1 MYLLDYVANHV
12 HELHPV
18 YQKHPNWATNKYT
31 ADGRLNTQL
40 WDEERLTTWFDTF
53 MPTLENCAT
62 ILSLIWMSD
71 SALGLDNGIRL

>member
-1 MYLLDYVANHV
+1 LFLDDAHAKEQNVLLDYVANHV

-53 MPTLENCAT
+53 MPTLELRNDTCRRP
-62 ILSLIWMSD
+62 D
-71 SALGLDNGIRL
+71 ER